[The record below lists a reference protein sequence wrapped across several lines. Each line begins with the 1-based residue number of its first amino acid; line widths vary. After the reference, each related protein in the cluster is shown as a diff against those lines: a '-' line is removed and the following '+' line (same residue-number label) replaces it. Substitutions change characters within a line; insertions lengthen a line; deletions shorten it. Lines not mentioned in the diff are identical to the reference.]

1 MNKQKRALELSA
13 ILIFIAILCVLVWNY
28 NPHSGSDQPI
38 VKNTDTVTASPP
50 KSSTPSP
57 DAEKW
62 AEGKSLF
69 KSNCASCHNPKVAQ
83 TGPALMGVTK
93 RWEDAG
99 TYQGKT
105 GKQWLY
111 TWIKN
116 WNTAVSSGY
125 PYAVNIQ
132 HYTESSMSTFPSLKD
147 EEIDQILLYVET
159 PSATAK
165 AEMP

>member
-1 MNKQKRALELSA
+1 
-13 ILIFIAILCVLVWNY
+13 
-28 NPHSGSDQPI
+28 
-38 VKNTDTVTASPP
+38 
-50 KSSTPSP
+50 
-57 DAEKW
+57 
-62 AEGKSLF
+62 
-69 KSNCASCHNPKVAQ
+69 
-83 TGPALMGVTK
+83 MGVTK